1 MLKLFKSLMIPLED
15 KTKDD
20 FELDPHNLKYR
31 EYQYRRRQQ
40 MINYLYRERKKKE
53 NKTK

>member
-1 MLKLFKSLMIPLED
+1 MILLED

-20 FELDPHNLKYR
+20 FILDPLNLKFR

-40 MINYLYRERKKKE
+40 IINYLYREKKKKE
-53 NKTK
+53 SK